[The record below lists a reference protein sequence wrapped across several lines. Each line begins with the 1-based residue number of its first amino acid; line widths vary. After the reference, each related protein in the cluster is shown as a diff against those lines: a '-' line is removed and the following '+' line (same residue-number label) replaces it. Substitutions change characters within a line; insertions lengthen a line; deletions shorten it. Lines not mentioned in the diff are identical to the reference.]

1 MLKKKVLLTGGA
13 GYIGIVLLIKL
24 LKLGYAVR
32 VFDNFLFG
40 RTAIK
45 PYVDKIEIIEGDIRR
60 ITKKA
65 LIDVYAVIHQ
75 AGLSNDPMAEFN
87 PRANY
92 EINTLSTV
100 RLATFCKEVGIK
112 RFTFASS
119 ASIYNRGVLKRTRV
133 QNEDGIVK
141 PKAAYSVSKYKAEIE
156 LLKMADKK
164 FAPIIFRQGT
174 VYGFSPR
181 MRYDL
186 VVNTMLKTALEE
198 EKIYVFCGGVQW
210 RPLVD
215 VEDVATAHIKALE
228 IPEEKLKGQII
239 NLLYE
244 NYKILEVAHK
254 VKEVVESKTKK
265 SIKIIIDHT
274 PKRDR
279 SYRISDS
286 KIKRILHWGPKISI
300 EVSVE
305 NMIKEI
311 NKNKMDDFS
320 NPHYYNIA
328 WMKKKDQSLKS

>member
-1 MLKKKVLLTGGA
+1 MQKKKVLLTGGA
-13 GYIGIVLLIKL
+13 GYIGVVILRKL
-24 LKLGYAVR
+24 LEKGYKVK

-40 RTAIK
+40 LDAIK
-45 PYVDKIEIIEGDIRR
+45 SYVNKIEITKKDIRE
-60 ITKKA
+60 ISKND
-65 LIDVYAVIHQ
+65 LIGINAVIHQ
-75 AGLSNDPMAEFN
+75 AGLSNDPMAEFD
-87 PRANY
+87 PKANY
-92 EINTLSTV
+92 EINTLGTV
-100 RLATFCKEVGIK
+100 RLATFCKEIGIK

-119 ASIYNRGVLKRTRV
+119 ASIYDRGILKKTRV
-133 QNEDGIVK
+133 QKEDGIVK
-141 PKAAYSVSKYKAEIE
+141 PRAAYSVSKHKAEIE
-156 LLKMADKK
+156 LLKIADEK

-215 VEDVATAHIKALE
+215 VEDVATAHIKAIE
-228 IPEEKLKGQII
+228 IPEKKLKGQII
-239 NLLYE
+239 NLFYE

-254 VKEVVESKTKK
+254 VKEIVEKEIKKTIQIIVDHSPKK
-265 SIKIIIDHT
+265 
-274 PKRDR
+274 DR
-279 SYRISDS
+279 SYRISNT
-286 KIKRILHWGPKISI
+286 KIEKILYWRPKKSI

-320 NPHYYNIA
+320 NPQYYNIK
-328 WMKKKDQSLKS
+328 WVKLLIK